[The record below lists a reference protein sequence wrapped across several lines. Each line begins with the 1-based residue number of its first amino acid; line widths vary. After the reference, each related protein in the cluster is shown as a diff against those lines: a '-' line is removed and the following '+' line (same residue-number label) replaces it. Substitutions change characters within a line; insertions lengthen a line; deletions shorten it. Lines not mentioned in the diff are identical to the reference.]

1 MEVRFMIK
9 YIKNYINNDI
19 TFDKKTKLAI
29 ICLIIVISGIFGWLY
44 EFIFYF
50 FNSGMKTFYFRG
62 ANFLPWINIYA
73 IGAVMIFLLTYK
85 KRKHPIYIFLIS
97 IIASG
102 ILEYIGG
109 YYMEYFNDVRCWNY
123 DEEILNFGNIN
134 GYVCLRSVLIFG
146 IMSLLL
152 MYLVVP
158 FIFYLETKLNKKTFL
173 IICYSLCFIFL
184 ADELYNLIF
193 ANAFSLPRASSI
205 YKKIGL
211 KYLYF

>member
-1 MEVRFMIK
+1 MIK

-123 DEEILNFGNIN
+123 DEEILNFGNIS

>member
-1 MEVRFMIK
+1 MIK

-29 ICLIIVISGIFGWLY
+29 ICLIIVISGTFGWLY

-73 IGAVMIFLLTYK
+73 IGAVIIFLLTYK

-109 YYMEYFNDVRCWNY
+109 YYMEHFNDVRCWNY
-123 DEEILNFGNIN
+123 DKEILNFGNIN

-184 ADELYNLIF
+184 ADEPYNLIF

>member
-1 MEVRFMIK
+1 MIK

-73 IGAVMIFLLTYK
+73 IGAIMIFLLTYK

-193 ANAFSLPRASSI
+193 ANAFSLPRAS
-205 YKKIGL
+205 
-211 KYLYF
+211 

>member
-1 MEVRFMIK
+1 MIK

-152 MYLVVP
+152 IYLVVP

-173 IICYSLCFIFL
+173 IISYTLCFIFL

>member
-1 MEVRFMIK
+1 MKEKF
-9 YIKNYINNDI
+9 KNYLNNDYN
-19 TFDKKTKLAI
+19 FDKATLLGI

>member
-1 MEVRFMIK
+1 MIK

-29 ICLIIVISGIFGWLY
+29 ICLIIVVSGIFGWLY

>member
-1 MEVRFMIK
+1 MIK

-19 TFDKKTKLAI
+19 TFDKKTKIAI
-29 ICLIIVISGIFGWLY
+29 ICLIIVISGFFGWLY

-50 FNSGMKTFYFRG
+50 FNSGMKQFYYRG

-73 IGAVMIFLLTYK
+73 IGAVLIFLLTYK

-109 YYMEYFNDVRCWNY
+109 YYMEHFNDVRCWNY

-152 MYLVVP
+152 MYLIVP
-158 FIFYLETKLNKKTFL
+158 LCFYLANKFKKTF
-173 IICYSLCFIFL
+173 IILSYVLCFIFL
-184 ADELYNLIF
+184 TDELYNLVF
-193 ANAFSLPRASSI
+193 ANIFSLPRASSI
-205 YKKIGL
+205 YKMLGF

>member
-1 MEVRFMIK
+1 MIK

-134 GYVCLRSVLIFG
+134 GYICLRSVLIFG

-152 MYLVVP
+152 IYLVVP

-173 IICYSLCFIFL
+173 IISYTLCFIFL

>member
-1 MEVRFMIK
+1 MKK
-9 YIKNYINNDI
+9 YIKNYIENDQK
-19 TFDKKTKLAI
+19 FDKKTLLAI

>member
-184 ADELYNLIF
+184 ADEL
-193 ANAFSLPRASSI
+193 
-205 YKKIGL
+205 
-211 KYLYF
+211 

>member
-1 MEVRFMIK
+1 MK
-9 YIKNYINNDI
+9 YIKNYINNDK
-19 TFDKKTKLAI
+19 TFDIKTKIAI

-73 IGAVMIFLLTYK
+73 IGAVIIFLLTYK
-85 KRKHPIYIFLIS
+85 KRKHPLYIFLIS
-97 IIASG
+97 IISSG

-109 YYMEYFNDVRCWNY
+109 YYMEHFNDVRCWNY

-146 IMSLLL
+146 ISSLLL
-152 MYLVVP
+152 MYLIVP
-158 FIFYLETKLNKKTFL
+158 FIFYLENKLNKKTFL
-173 IICYSLCFIFL
+173 IISYTLCFIFI

-193 ANAFSLPRASSI
+193 ANMLSLPRASSI
-205 YKKIGL
+205 YKKLGF

>member
-1 MEVRFMIK
+1 MIK

-29 ICLIIVISGIFGWLY
+29 ICLIIVISGTFGWLY

-109 YYMEYFNDVRCWNY
+109 YYMEHFNDVRCWNY
-123 DEEILNFGNIN
+123 DKEILNFGNIN

>member
-1 MEVRFMIK
+1 MIK

-73 IGAVMIFLLTYK
+73 IGAIMIFLLTYK

-173 IICYSLCFIFL
+173 IICYSLCFIFF

>member
-1 MEVRFMIK
+1 MK
-9 YIKNYINNDI
+9 YIKNYINNDK
-19 TFDKKTKLAI
+19 TFDIKTKIAI

-73 IGAVMIFLLTYK
+73 IGAVIIFLLTYK
-85 KRKHPIYIFLIS
+85 KRKHPLYIFLIS
-97 IIASG
+97 IISSG

-109 YYMEYFNDVRCWNY
+109 YYMEHFNDVRCWNY

-134 GYVCLRSVLIFG
+134 GYVCLRSVLVFG
-146 IMSLLL
+146 ISSLLL
-152 MYLVVP
+152 MYLIVP
-158 FIFYLETKLNKKTFL
+158 FIFYLKNKLNKKTFL
-173 IICYSLCFIFL
+173 TISYTLCFIFI

-193 ANAFSLPRASSI
+193 ANLFSLPRASSI
-205 YKKIGL
+205 YKKLGF

>member
-1 MEVRFMIK
+1 MIK

-146 IMSLLL
+146 IMGLLL

>member
-1 MEVRFMIK
+1 MIK

-158 FIFYLETKLNKKTFL
+158 FIFYLETQLNKKTFL

>member
-1 MEVRFMIK
+1 MKEKF
-9 YIKNYINNDI
+9 KNYLNNDYK
-19 TFDKKTKLAI
+19 FDKLTLLGI

-50 FNSGMKTFYFRG
+50 FNSGMKHFYWRG
-62 ANFLPWINIYA
+62 GNFLPWINIYA
-73 IGAVMIFLLTYK
+73 IGAVIIFLLAYK

-109 YYMEYFNDVRCWNY
+109 YYMEHFNDVRCWNY

-146 IMSLLL
+146 ISSLLL
-152 MYLVVP
+152 MYLIVP
-158 FIFYLETKLNKKTFL
+158 LCFYLARHMNKKTFL
-173 IICYSLCFIFL
+173 IISYTLCFIFL

-193 ANAFSLPRASSI
+193 TNVFSLPRASSI
-205 YKKIGL
+205 YKKIGF

>member
-1 MEVRFMIK
+1 MK
-9 YIKNYINNDI
+9 YIKNYINNDK
-19 TFDKKTKLAI
+19 TFDIKTKIAI

-73 IGAVMIFLLTYK
+73 IGAVIIFLLTYK
-85 KRKHPIYIFLIS
+85 KRKHPLYIFLIS
-97 IIASG
+97 IISSG

-109 YYMEYFNDVRCWNY
+109 YYMEHFNDVRCWNY

-146 IMSLLL
+146 ISSLLL
-152 MYLVVP
+152 MYLIVP
-158 FIFYLETKLNKKTFL
+158 FIFYLENKLNKKTFL
-173 IICYSLCFIFL
+173 IISYTLCFIFI

-193 ANAFSLPRASSI
+193 ANLFSLPRASSI
-205 YKKIGL
+205 YKKLGF

>member
-1 MEVRFMIK
+1 MIK

-193 ANAFSLPRASSI
+193 ANTFSLPRASSI

>member
-1 MEVRFMIK
+1 MK
-9 YIKNYINNDI
+9 YIKNYINNDK
-19 TFDKKTKLAI
+19 TFDIKTKIAI

-73 IGAVMIFLLTYK
+73 IGAVIIFLLTYK
-85 KRKHPIYIFLIS
+85 KRKHPLYIFLIS
-97 IIASG
+97 IISSG

-109 YYMEYFNDVRCWNY
+109 YYMEHFNDVRCWNY

-134 GYVCLRSVLIFG
+134 GYVCLRSVLVFG
-146 IMSLLL
+146 ISSLLL
-152 MYLVVP
+152 MYLIVP
-158 FIFYLETKLNKKTFL
+158 FIFYLENKLNKKTFL
-173 IICYSLCFIFL
+173 TISYTLCFIFI

-193 ANAFSLPRASSI
+193 ANLFSLPRASSI
-205 YKKIGL
+205 YKKLGF

>member
-1 MEVRFMIK
+1 MDVRFMIK

-19 TFDKKTKLAI
+19 NFDKKTKLAI

>member
-1 MEVRFMIK
+1 MIK
-9 YIKNYINNDI
+9 YIKNYIKNDQ
-19 TFDKKTKLAI
+19 TFDKKTLLAI
-29 ICLIIVISGIFGWLY
+29 ICLIIVISGVAGWLY

-62 ANFLPWINIYA
+62 GNFLPWINIYA
-73 IGAVMIFLLTYK
+73 IGATAIFLLTYK
-85 KRKHPIYIFLIS
+85 KRKHPLYIFLIS

-109 YYMEYFNDVRCWNY
+109 YYMEHFNTVKCWDYNQ
-123 DEEILNFGNIN
+123 EILNFGNIN

-146 IMSLLL
+146 IMSLIL
-152 MYLVVP
+152 MYLIVP
-158 FIFYLETKLNKKTFL
+158 LCFYLANRYKKTFL
-173 IICYSLCFIFL
+173 IISYTLCFIFL

-193 ANAFSLPRASSI
+193 ANLLELPRASSI
-205 YKKIGL
+205 YKKLGF

>member
-1 MEVRFMIK
+1 MIK

-29 ICLIIVISGIFGWLY
+29 ICLIIVISGTFGWLY

-73 IGAVMIFLLTYK
+73 IGAVIIFLLTYK

-109 YYMEYFNDVRCWNY
+109 YYMEHFNDVRCWNY
-123 DEEILNFGNIN
+123 DKEILNFGNIN

-173 IICYSLCFIFL
+173 IISYTLCFIFL

>member
-1 MEVRFMIK
+1 M
-9 YIKNYINNDI
+9 
-19 TFDKKTKLAI
+19 
-29 ICLIIVISGIFGWLY
+29 
-44 EFIFYF
+44 
-50 FNSGMKTFYFRG
+50 
-62 ANFLPWINIYA
+62 
-73 IGAVMIFLLTYK
+73 AVSN
-85 KRKHPIYIFLIS
+85 R
-97 IIASG
+97 
-102 ILEYIGG
+102 
-109 YYMEYFNDVRCWNY
+109 YMEYFNDVRCWNY

>member
-1 MEVRFMIK
+1 MIK

-73 IGAVMIFLLTYK
+73 IGAVIIFLLTYK

-109 YYMEYFNDVRCWNY
+109 YYMEHFNDVRCWNY
-123 DEEILNFGNIN
+123 DKEILNFGNIN

>member
-1 MEVRFMIK
+1 MK
-9 YIKNYINNDI
+9 YIKNYINNDK
-19 TFDKKTKLAI
+19 TFDIKTKIAI

-73 IGAVMIFLLTYK
+73 IGAVIIFLLTYK
-85 KRKHPIYIFLIS
+85 KRKHPLYIFLIS
-97 IIASG
+97 IISSG

-109 YYMEYFNDVRCWNY
+109 YYMEHFNDVRCWNY

-134 GYVCLRSVLIFG
+134 GYVCLRSVSIFG
-146 IMSLLL
+146 ISSLLL
-152 MYLVVP
+152 MYLIVP
-158 FIFYLETKLNKKTFL
+158 FIFYLENKLNKKTFL
-173 IICYSLCFIFL
+173 IISYTLCFIFI

-193 ANAFSLPRASSI
+193 ANMFSLPRASSI
-205 YKKIGL
+205 YKKLGF

>member
-1 MEVRFMIK
+1 MIK

-158 FIFYLETKLNKKTFL
+158 FIFYLETKPNKKTFL